1 MKNESAILD
10 QILKIKGHT
19 TKKQKE
25 DFLNFDYEKDLHD
38 PNLLSGVKKAVKI
51 ISKAIEEKNKIAIY
65 GDYDADGVCASTVVY
80 ETLLSLEVDI
90 NNIIIYIPNRNDD
103 GYGMNIESLKSL
115 KEKGVELIITVDLGS
130 TNIEETKWIKEN
142 GLKII
147 ITDHHIVHKETP
159 KADAFINPHKKNS
172 KYPFKQICGAMVAF
186 KLCVALISYQRENN
200 KKTPM
205 VGWEKWLLD
214 VVAIAT
220 VADVMPL
227 LDENR
232 TVVKYGLFVL
242 SQTKRKG
249 ITNLLDLANIKAN
262 QIEGTID
269 TTITAENIGFLLA
282 PRINAAGRIDDA
294 MIAFKTITSK
304 DEEEAKRLALTL
316 DSLNNKRKD
325 EVNKIL
331 KKIKGKKINDNS
343 AIVQGDKDW
352 MLGVVGIVA
361 GRLSEMYNKP
371 SFIYQVKDD
380 LIIGSART
388 PEHFN
393 TIDILSNVKNILI
406 KFGGHKQ
413 AGGFTVKSKDEEEFI
428 SRIQQTVSQL
438 YEKENNNKKA
448 KEDMILNFDDI
459 SLALCSEIEKLEPCG
474 QNNNEPLFLINNV
487 RINNLKLIGE
497 TKKHLRCFVACG
509 NKSHKAIYFNSKDE
523 IIDKISNK
531 DTVDIFFNL
540 QKDEYNGYVNVLIK
554 IIDIIYDK

>member
-38 PNLLSGVKKAVKI
+38 PNLLSGIKKAVKI

-103 GYGMNIESLKSL
+103 GYGMNIESLKLL

-186 KLCVALISYQRENN
+186 KLCIALLSYQRENN
-200 KKTPM
+200 KKTP
-205 VGWEKWLLD
+205 VIGWEKWLLD

-249 ITNLLDLANIKAN
+249 IINLLDLANIKAN
-262 QIEGTID
+262 RIEGTIN
-269 TTITAENIGFLLA
+269 TTLTAENIGFLLA

-304 DEEEAKRLALTL
+304 NEEEAKKLALTL
-316 DSLNNKRKD
+316 DSLNDKRKD
-325 EVNKIL
+325 EVDKIL
-331 KKIKGKKINDNS
+331 KKIKDKKINDKS

-393 TIDILSNVKNILI
+393 TIDILNNVKDILI
-406 KFGGHKQ
+406 KF
-413 AGGFTVKSKDEEEFI
+413 VW
-428 SRIQQTVSQL
+428 
-438 YEKENNNKKA
+438 
-448 KEDMILNFDDI
+448 
-459 SLALCSEIEKLEPCG
+459 P
-474 QNNNEPLFLINNV
+474 
-487 RINNLKLIGE
+487 
-497 TKKHLRCFVACG
+497 
-509 NKSHKAIYFNSKDE
+509 
-523 IIDKISNK
+523 
-531 DTVDIFFNL
+531 
-540 QKDEYNGYVNVLIK
+540 
-554 IIDIIYDK
+554 